1 MSNDNARELI
11 RSGSLKFRSGDY
23 EQALK
28 LFQQAARSD
37 PDSAEAHAWL
47 AAVHGRRIEAA
58 VSMTEKIKLLS
69 LLEDELA
76 VALRLD
82 STLPLARRMNGAM
95 LLNTPDML
103 GGDPAAAVDEFR
115 YCIDRGMDDADIW
128 VSLAECYAKTGFP
141 EQAVEALETALKRE
155 PGHERA
161 TALLNRARGGS
172 A

>member
-1 MSNDNARELI
+1 MFNDNVRDLI

-23 EQALK
+23 EQAFK
-28 LFQQAARSD
+28 LFQEAARSD
-37 PDSAEAHAWL
+37 PNSAEAHAWL
-47 AAVHGRRIEAA
+47 AAVHGRRIEGAI
-58 VSMTEKIKLLS
+58 SMTEKIKLLS

-95 LLNTPDML
+95 LLYTPEML
-103 GGDPAAAVDEFR
+103 GGNPAAAADEFR
-115 YCIDRGMDDADIW
+115 YCIDRGMDDADVW

-141 EQAVEALETALKRE
+141 EQAIKAVEAALERD

-161 TALLNRARGGS
+161 TALLHRARGGS